1 LQVEKINYND
11 NTEIIDLIERV
22 PHGFVST
29 LEDEMKLPSPNDD
42 WLMKTLD
49 ANFKKSTKYKRELK
63 NNHEFTLKHFAKDV
77 KYNIDGFI
85 FKN

>member
-42 WLMKTLD
+42 
-49 ANFKKSTKYKRELK
+49 
-63 NNHEFTLKHFAKDV
+63 
-77 KYNIDGFI
+77 
-85 FKN
+85 